1 MLGIRY
7 FKADSSTYVIRTSG
21 GKVLDRMTVPEAIR
35 YMEEGHF
42 APGSMLPKVLAA
54 IKFARTFPGRK
65 AIITSLDRAVEA
77 LEGTAGTVVTMA

>member
-1 MLGIRY
+1 MRQLERL
-7 FKADSSTYVIRTSG
+7 T
-21 GKVLDRMTVPEAIR
+21 PEQAR
-35 YMEEGHF
+35 AYAEAGHF